1 MKTNCKRKVIY
12 MLYKD
17 NEGLK
22 LSAKKVRYIQNGEEI
37 EQFVGSE
44 GTQWWI
50 DFANKWE
57 HTNIIEF
64 VDVVYTAEQ
73 LARYEE
79 VKAMDIN
86 ESVLQE
92 YVENGMAGQGLEVLA
107 LKKENEELRQLLA
120 DLTETVLLG
129 GA

>member
-1 MKTNCKRKVIY
+1 

-17 NEGLK
+17 SEGLK
-22 LSAKKVRYIQNGEEI
+22 LSTKKVRYIQNGEEI

-57 HTNIIEF
+57 HTNIVEF

-79 VKAMDIN
+79 IKTMDIN